1 MAAGLAGILR
11 PIAVLVVVAMVAGCA
26 SWEPPREGPSGSSQR
41 PDASIRPLPVP
52 PIYEVRRGDTLYSIA
67 FRYGLDWRDVAGWNG
82 IGAPYMIRPGQEL
95 RLSRPPERRPV
106 AAVPPEAPATSS
118 PSRPAPEEVPAPTRE
133 PEPGTRSR
141 SSTPSPSAP
150 SGSGRVVA
158 GVRWQWPTTGGVLQG
173 YDPAATR
180 RGIAVGGREGQPVV
194 AAAAGEVVYS
204 GTGLIGYGEL
214 IIVKHSDTMLS
225 AYGHNRRRLVEEG
238 DRVEAGQPIAE
249 MGRNE
254 RDEVVLHF
262 EVRRDGA
269 PANPLDFLPA
279 GP

>member
-1 MAAGLAGILR
+1 VAAGLAWRLR
-11 PIAVLVVVAMVAGCA
+11 PAAVLVAVVLVVGCA
-26 SWEPPREGPSGSSQR
+26 SWEPPREGPSGSNQG
-41 PDASIRPLPVP
+41 PEAVTRPLPAP

-95 RLSRPPERRPV
+95 RLSRPPERRSV
-106 AAVPPEAPATSS
+106 AVVPSRAPATTS
-118 PSRPAPEEVPAPTRE
+118 PDNPPVSPPRVQAREPDPAPQSRP
-133 PEPGTRSR
+133 GG
-141 SSTPSPSAP
+141 PSPSTLT
-150 SGSGRVVA
+150 GSGRVVA
-158 GVRWQWPTTGGVLQG
+158 GVRWHWPTAGTIVQS

-180 RGIAVGGREGQPVV
+180 RGIAIGGREGQSVM
-194 AAAAGEVVYS
+194 AAAGGEVVYS

-225 AYGHNRRRLVEEG
+225 AYAHNRRRLVEEG
-238 DRVEAGQPIAE
+238 DRVEAGQSIAE

-269 PANPLDFLPA
+269 PVNPLGFLPVR
-279 GP
+279 P